1 LTEPLGL
8 RGRKKQQ
15 TRALIAATAWRL
27 FEAHGFEAVTVGA
40 IAREANVAEKTVFNY
55 FPTKEDLFYS
65 SLESFEQDLLMA
77 LRERPAGETVLRA
90 FRTFL
95 LDGSRAGLLA
105 VRGTAAAEARRRL
118 RHRNR
123 MIAESPALQARE
135 RQIMSQT
142 TRALAD
148 LIAAETR
155 APAGDISAMVVAT
168 ALVGVHAALIE
179 FVRRRTLAEQ
189 DEFRLARDL
198 RAQARRAFDLLE
210 SGLRHYAAAGSR
222 SRPKSR
228 R

>member
-1 LTEPLGL
+1 M

-15 TRALIAATAWRL
+15 TRALIAETAWRL

-40 IAREANVAEKTVFNY
+40 IAREADVAEKTVFNY

-65 SLESFEQDLLMA
+65 PFESFEQDLLGA
-77 LRERPAGETVLRA
+77 LRQRPAGESVLQA

-95 LDGSRAGLLA
+95 LDASRAGLLA
-105 VRGTAAAEARRRL
+105 VRGTAVDEARRRL
-118 RHRNR
+118 RHRSR

-168 ALVGVHAALIE
+168 ALVGVHAAMIE

-189 DEFRLARDL
+189 DEFRRLARDL
-198 RAQARRAFDLLE
+198 GVQARRAFDLLE
-210 SGLRHYAAAGSR
+210 SGLQHYAAAGSR
-222 SRPKSR
+222 SRPRSR